1 MATLFPYAT
10 MQSLQCLVADAVL
23 GHHVTAVLEGHP
35 ALRRDWPWE
44 SDLPLRTGLYSDGDV
59 EYPTEA
65 WVVMTNADEGQ
76 PLVEASNTPNTLEV
90 AGAA

>member
-10 MQSLQCLVADAVL
+10 MTSLQSLVADAVP

-35 ALRRDWPWE
+35 AMRWGWAWE
-44 SDLPLRTGLYSDGDV
+44 SDLPLRTGLYSDGGV

-65 WVVMTNADEGQ
+65 WVVLTNADEGQ
-76 PLVEASNTPNTLEV
+76 PL
-90 AGAA
+90 